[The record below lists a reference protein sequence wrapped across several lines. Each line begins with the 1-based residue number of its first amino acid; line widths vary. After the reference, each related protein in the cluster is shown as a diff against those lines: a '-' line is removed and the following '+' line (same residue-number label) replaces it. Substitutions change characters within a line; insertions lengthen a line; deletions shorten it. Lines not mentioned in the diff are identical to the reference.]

1 MWPWLQSILSV
12 DESGFWLHSIML
24 FQKKEFD
31 KSSGLWELFPARFDF
46 KISCFAE
53 KQGIFIS
60 EMKWPPFM
68 CLFWKANDSVVKL
81 IVTITSAVSLWC
93 RPYCKNI
100 LNYENDNIYRNLAT
114 I

>member
-12 DESGFWLHSIML
+12 DDSGFWLHSIMF

-31 KSSGLWELFPARFDF
+31 KSSRLWELFPARFDF

-60 EMKWPPFM
+60 ER
-68 CLFWKANDSVVKL
+68 NDHHLSAYFGTL
-81 IVTITSAVSLWC
+81 ITQL
-93 RPYCKNI
+93 
-100 LNYENDNIYRNLAT
+100 
-114 I
+114 